1 MDRSLTQAHP
11 PNTTA
16 TQMNKETQHDERKPS
31 MFRVV
36 FHLFCSMTMAF
47 SFVLNVQHLMHIE
60 FDEIYVVLS
69 SLAFV
74 VAGAEFVF
82 GLREY
87 LKVVDAQDQQ
97 GSELL
102 PSHCYRHFAKEA
114 EVDCF
119 LETRATLHPPA
130 TAPQEIPGASLSVDF
145 EAGVQA

>member
-1 MDRSLTQAHP
+1 
-11 PNTTA
+11 
-16 TQMNKETQHDERKPS
+16 MNKETQHDERKPS
-31 MFRVV
+31 MFRVF

-47 SFVLNVQHLMHIE
+47 SFVLNVQHIMYIE

-87 LKVVDAQDQQ
+87 LKVVDARNQQ

-102 PSHCYRHFAKEA
+102 PSHYYRHFAKEA
-114 EVDCF
+114 ELDSF
-119 LETRATLHPPA
+119 LERRATLNPPA